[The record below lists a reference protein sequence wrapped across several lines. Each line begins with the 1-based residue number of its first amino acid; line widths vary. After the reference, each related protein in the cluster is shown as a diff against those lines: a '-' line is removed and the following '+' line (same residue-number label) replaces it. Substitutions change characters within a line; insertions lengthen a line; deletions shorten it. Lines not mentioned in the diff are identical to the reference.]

1 MILLPDCAIER
12 VDDRTPPDVARAL
25 QRRAGSDRTRIAR
38 GVYVDTSSWQH
49 LDDREQHLVRMLAVL
64 PTMTDGTAFTH
75 ESALVLH
82 GVRLL
87 HRAPDRVVVADPTAA
102 RADGRSATVE
112 RRPMPPG
119 TISTV
124 TVGGHHLR
132 TLDLGAAA
140 AAFARTSGHRAAVV
154 VLDQVLRRG
163 VPREVLDDLITAA
176 PARGRT
182 RARAA
187 LAFADARSD
196 SVGESLARIV
206 LRDAGTPAPELQ
218 REFRTRDGLVARVDF
233 WFPEQGVVVEYDGA
247 VKYRDP
253 GTRGGRTASRV
264 VEDEKR
270 REDRVRA
277 FPEVRGFVRLTSHD
291 LRSVPYVAAVLRAAG
306 VPARA

>member
-1 MILLPDCAIER
+1 VILLPDCAIER

-38 GVYVDTSSWQH
+38 GVYVDTATWQH
-49 LDDREQHLVRMLAVL
+49 LDDREQHLVRMLVVH
-64 PTMTDGTAFTH
+64 PTMTNRAAFTH
-75 ESALVLH
+75 ESALLLH

-87 HRAPDRVVVADPTAA
+87 HRAPDRVVVGDPAAA
-102 RADGRSATVE
+102 RADRRSVTVE

-119 TISTV
+119 TISTA
-124 TVGGHHLR
+124 TLGTHHIR
-132 TLDLGAAA
+132 TLDLAAAA
-140 AAFARTSGHRAAVV
+140 AAFARTADFRAAVV

-163 VPREVLDDLITAA
+163 IPREALDDLIVRA

-187 LAFADARSD
+187 LAFADPRSD

-206 LRDAGTPAPELQ
+206 LHDAGAPTPELQ

-253 GTRGGRTASRV
+253 GARGGRSASRV

-270 REDRVRA
+270 REDLVRA
-277 FPEVRGFVRLTSHD
+277 FSEVRGFVRLTSHD
-291 LRSVPYVAAVLRAAG
+291 LRSVPYVAAVLRSAG
-306 VPARA
+306 IPARA